1 MFCSISLTALSKSLV
16 SVLVV
21 FSSSSNSS
29 WLCSRLLLD
38 SVIYVDNL
46 PNRSFID
53 SIFEFISSLMAA
65 SQTASSSLTVVLI
78 VSRRI
83 WSFSCGRVAVGV
95 SGVVLDL
102 SIVAFGLGLLLDDAF
117 FVFTMVTQFDNVT
130 FIMPQNID
138 ILILLLNS
146 VNSVINVNTIFCQ

>member
-138 ILILLLNS
+138 IIILLLNS

>member
-29 WLCSRLLLD
+29 WLCSRHLLD

-46 PNRSFID
+46 PNRLFID

-95 SGVVLDL
+95 SRVGLDL

>member
-53 SIFEFISSLMAA
+53 SIFKFISSLMAA

-138 ILILLLNS
+138 IIILLLNS

>member
-29 WLCSRLLLD
+29 GLCSRLLVD

-46 PNRSFID
+46 PNRLFID

-95 SGVVLDL
+95 SL

>member
-29 WLCSRLLLD
+29 WLCSRHLLD
-38 SVIYVDNL
+38 SVIYVGNL
-46 PNRSFID
+46 PNRLFID

-95 SGVVLDL
+95 SGVGLDL